1 MNVPVPPPD
10 ALGIPSPAFIFQ
22 FLMLLTYTLHVVF
35 MNFVLGGFLII
46 TINEWIFGKNPA
58 AAKADSLLLKMMP
71 VALSLAIT
79 MGVAPLLFVQTLY
92 GNFFYSANVIMGW
105 HWMSILALVMIAFY
119 LIYIA
124 IAKRPEGATS
134 SLWTSLIAIVNTILF
149 FMVAFLFT
157 NNAVLTE
164 NPAYW
169 ANIYSGAKSV
179 AAPDSSLW
187 QRYLHNISG
196 ALAVA
201 GMWCAAVARY
211 RRRYD
216 PADAE
221 TTRWLHRSGLLWAI
235 GGTLAAMATG
245 FLYLVFLGG
254 DRIKA
259 FMSIDALFIGWA
271 ISVVV
276 TFVLLVFLIMALM
289 QPEKSI
295 FLWSGV
301 GLMSAALFGMA
312 MGREHLRMVSLK
324 PYFTMDQLTL
334 NPSYSS
340 LAMFLITFVLGLLVL
355 GYLIRLV
362 YALPESTED
371 DT

>member
-10 ALGIPSPAFIFQ
+10 ALGIPSPALIFQ
-22 FLMLLTYTLHVVF
+22 FLMLLTLALHFIF
-35 MNFVLGGFLII
+35 MNFVLGGSLIVAV
-46 TINEWIFGKNPA
+46 NEWIFGKNPA
-58 AAKADSLLLKMMP
+58 AAKADSILLKMMP
-71 VALSLAIT
+71 VSLSLAIT
-79 MGVAPLLFVQTLY
+79 MGVAPLLFVQVLY
-92 GNFFYSANVIMGW
+92 GNFFYSANVMMGW
-105 HWMSILALVMIAFY
+105 HWMSILALVMVAFY

-124 IAKRPEGATS
+124 IAKRPEGTAS
-134 SLWTSLIAIVNTILF
+134 STWTRLIALINTILF

-164 NPAYW
+164 NPMYW

-187 QRYLHNISG
+187 PRYLHTITG

-201 GMWCAAVARY
+201 GLWCAAVARY
-211 RRRYD
+211 RRRYY
-216 PADAE
+216 PEDAE
-221 TTRWLHRSGLLWAI
+221 TSLWLHRSGLMWAI

-245 FLYLVFLGG
+245 FLFLVFLGG

-259 FMSIDALFIGWA
+259 FMSMDAMFMGWT
-271 ISVVV
+271 ISVIVSIA
-276 TFVLLVFLIMALM
+276 LLICLIMALQ
-289 QPEKSI
+289 QPEKTI

-340 LAMFLITFVLGLLVL
+340 LAMFFFVFVLGLLAL

-362 YALPESTED
+362 YALPDEKQ
-371 DT
+371 